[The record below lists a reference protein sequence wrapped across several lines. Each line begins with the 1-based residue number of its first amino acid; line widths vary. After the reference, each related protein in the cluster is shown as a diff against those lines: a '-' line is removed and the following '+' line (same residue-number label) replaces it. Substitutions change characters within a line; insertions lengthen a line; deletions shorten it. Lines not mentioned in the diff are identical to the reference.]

1 MAIPSIH
8 PLVAVAAIAVT
19 IAAASSTAANYGWLG
34 APKAASPMV
43 SQIAAAPAAP
53 QAIAPAEP
61 VQTVTAPVAAP
72 SLPALPA
79 APVSAAAIKR
89 VVKPHPAVQSSTA
102 TPNAQTEPVATP
114 LPAPTA
120 SVPPPVNPA
129 PVNPSPAVKVQSLPA
144 QVSRDTGTVIDL
156 RTVSQAAQPSGL
168 GAIAGGVIGGVL
180 GNQVGKGNGRTLGAV
195 LGAVGGGYAG
205 HEIERRVRTTARY
218 DMTLR
223 FEDGSTQTFS
233 REQPW
238 NVNVGET
245 VRTPATHA
253 PSQSKALPRPVPQLP
268 SDTTP
273 IDPRA

>member
-1 MAIPSIH
+1 MAITSIH

-34 APKAASPMV
+34 AQKAASPITSPIT
-43 SQIAAAPAAP
+43 SQIAVAPAAP
-53 QAIAPAEP
+53 QAIVSAEP
-61 VQTVTAPVAAP
+61 AQTVTAPVAVPASQGPPAP
-72 SLPALPA
+72 
-79 APVSAAAIKR
+79 IKR
-89 VVKPHPAVQSSTA
+89 VVKPHPAVQTSHPTPIA
-102 TPNAQTEPVATP
+102 TTEPVAAP
-114 LPAPTA
+114 VPAPTA
-120 SVPPPVNPA
+120 SLPPPANPA
-129 PVNPSPAVKVQSLPA
+129 PANPAPAVKVQSLPA

-180 GNQVGKGNGRTLGAV
+180 GNQVGNGKGRTLGAV

-245 VRTPATHA
+245 VRTPAGSA
-253 PSQSKALPRPVPQLP
+253 PSQSRALPRSVPQGP
-268 SDTTP
+268 ADTIP

>member
-1 MAIPSIH
+1 MAITSIH
-8 PLVAVAAIAVT
+8 PLVAVAAVAVT
-19 IAAASSTAANYGWLG
+19 IAAASSTAVNPGWLG
-34 APKAASPMV
+34 APQAASPMV
-43 SQIAAAPAAP
+43 SQMAAAPIAP
-53 QAIAPAEP
+53 QATEPAQP
-61 VQTVTAPVAAP
+61 VTAPVAAP
-72 SLPALPA
+72 A
-79 APVSAAAIKR
+79 APVSPAPIKR
-89 VVKPHPAVQSSTA
+89 VVKPHPGTQTSTLA
-102 TPNAQTEPVATP
+102 PAARAEPVAAP
-114 LPAPTA
+114 VPAPTA
-120 SVPPPVNPA
+120 SVPPPASPA
-129 PVNPSPAVKVQSLPA
+129 PASPTPAVKVQSLPA
-144 QVSRDTGTVIDL
+144 PVSRDSGTVIDL

-180 GNQVGKGNGRTLGAV
+180 GNQVGNGKGRTLGAV

-245 VRTPATHA
+245 VRTPGASA
-253 PSQSKALPRPVPQLP
+253 PSQSKALPRSVPHLP
-268 SDTTP
+268 ADTTP